1 MSAVVSSSTT
11 SRVVVNKTNQSTT
24 SVNSPLTENTVI
36 SSKVNNPPA
45 NIVVK
50 KAQEMVLQS
59 ITNINSDN
67 LQDGYTLVYDAGTGE
82 FVFSPITSAVTSVDG
97 GTY

>member
-1 MSAVVSSSTT
+1 MSTVVSSQTT
-11 SRVVVNKTNQSTT
+11 SRVVVNKTNKSTIA
-24 SVNSPLTENTVI
+24 VNSTASESTVI
-36 SSKVNNPPA
+36 PSKANNPPA
-45 NIVVK
+45 NILVK

-67 LQDGYTLVYDAGTGE
+67 LQDGYTLIYDAETGE
-82 FVFSPITSAVTSVDG
+82 FVFSPITAAVVTVDG